1 MTNGFAHCNAYLQG
15 SAGICH
21 EQSNTEFSDGACK
34 ESRVERERKRASYAG
49 FLSWSKVFLF
59 VQYNEQKQEQ
69 I

>member
-49 FLSWSKVFLF
+49 FLS
-59 VQYNEQKQEQ
+59 
-69 I
+69 